1 MDFFLFYR
9 FFEQYLFIMQK
20 QIINFQEW
28 IKIIPLMLLYQL
40 DQHLR
45 DIVAPT
51 SKGNQNSNNLSNQE
65 ENRKSVT

>member
-1 MDFFLFYR
+1 
-9 FFEQYLFIMQK
+9 MQK